1 MAFDD
6 AVNLGRS
13 VNVHPKTLQSPKY
26 LAIFSVVVSRN
37 LRIEE
42 VRVNLEPEIEIEYT
56 DQ

>member
-6 AVNLGRS
+6 AVSLGRS
-13 VNVHPKTLQSPKY
+13 VNVHPNTLRSPKY

-42 VRVNLEPEIEIEYT
+42 VRVNLEPEIEIEDT